1 MENKKV
7 MNDVGK
13 TTIAASFT
21 AVHELPEKLP
31 IAQWVSLAIS
41 ESFANVIHKSV
52 IAEHI

>member
-1 MENKKV
+1 MMLE
-7 MNDVGK
+7 

-31 IAQWVSLAIS
+31 IAQWVRLAIS
-41 ESFANVIHKSV
+41 ESSFANVIHKSV